1 MDKAHTR
8 EYGGNGIGLSIVK
21 AIMES
26 FHQNY
31 GVNNFENGV
40 AFWFELDTENGEETE
55 PPVQEMFIEDK
66 GSV

>member
-1 MDKAHTR
+1 
-8 EYGGNGIGLSIVK
+8 
-21 AIMES
+21 MES

-40 AFWFELDTENGEETE
+40 AFLFELDTENGEETE